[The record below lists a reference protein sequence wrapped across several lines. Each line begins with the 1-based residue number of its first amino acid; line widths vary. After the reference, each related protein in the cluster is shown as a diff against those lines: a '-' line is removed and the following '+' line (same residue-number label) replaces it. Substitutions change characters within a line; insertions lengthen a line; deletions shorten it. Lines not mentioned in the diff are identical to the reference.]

1 MISEYLRSQRRPG
14 VNKYHSQFRFGLACS
29 HVSLAAIYCRWHLV
43 IVASSPA
50 MPDDLSNM
58 INTIGSTPELDA
70 WPEATPRNISLPDLP
85 LGLMRKAAPEVCRPE
100 TRPPSFGPPPKS
112 PPVHLPAFPGTVV
125 DLALLHA
132 AVPPPVPEV
141 MAASLSS
148 TPELLP
154 HACAVAGDTTALR
167 QRPPLKAPPRTKPGY
182 AIPGPILEKK
192 PPPTPEYPPY
202 IRPPSANMVH
212 ASNTNLG
219 FLGSGWEDYHVLV
232 DGTVTTVV
240 TNPMVPPLVPHAV
253 NMDDASNTNE
263 LLLGFRGS
271 GWADPMVSPAVPPPV
286 PSTYAPTPTPTLC
299 KCGVDCTKKLAEW
312 DANMAGAFH

>member
-1 MISEYLRSQRRPG
+1 M
-14 VNKYHSQFRFGLACS
+14 NKYHSKFRFGLACS
-29 HVSLAAIYCRWHLV
+29 HVSLAAMYCRWHLV
-43 IVASSPA
+43 IEASSPA

-70 WPEATPRNISLPDLP
+70 WPEATPRSISLPDLP

-154 HACAVAGDTTALR
+154 HACAVAGDTTAIR
-167 QRPPLKAPPRTKPGY
+167 QRPPLKAHPRTKPGY
-182 AIPGPILEKK
+182 VIPGPTLEKE

-212 ASNTNLG
+212 ASNTNELLLG
-219 FLGSGWEDYHVLV
+219 FRGSGWEDYHVLV
-232 DGTVTTVV
+232 DGNDTIVV
-240 TNPMVPPLVPHAV
+240 TNPLVPPLVPH
-253 NMDDASNTNE
+253 
-263 LLLGFRGS
+263 
-271 GWADPMVSPAVPPPV
+271 PV
-286 PSTYAPTPTPTLC
+286 PSTNAQTPSAAMSQPLTQSQDNPIC

>member
-43 IVASSPA
+43 IGASSPA
-50 MPDDLSNM
+50 MPNDLTNM
-58 INTIGSTPELDA
+58 INTIGSTPEIDA
-70 WPEATPRNISLPDLP
+70 WPEATPRNIPLPALP

-112 PPVHLPAFPGTVV
+112 PPVHLSAFPGTVV

-182 AIPGPILEKK
+182 VIPGPILVKT

-202 IRPPSANMVH
+202 ITPPFANMEPGEY
-212 ASNTNLG
+212 A
-219 FLGSGWEDYHVLV
+219 SGWGWRLY
-232 DGTVTTVV
+232 VTY
-240 TNPMVPPLVPHAV
+240 PLVP
-253 NMDDASNTNE
+253 
-263 LLLGFRGS
+263 
-271 GWADPMVSPAVPPPV
+271 PAVPHPV
-286 PSTYAPTPTPTLC
+286 PSTYAPTPSAAMSQPLTQSQDNPLC

-312 DANMAGAFH
+312 DANMAGTFH